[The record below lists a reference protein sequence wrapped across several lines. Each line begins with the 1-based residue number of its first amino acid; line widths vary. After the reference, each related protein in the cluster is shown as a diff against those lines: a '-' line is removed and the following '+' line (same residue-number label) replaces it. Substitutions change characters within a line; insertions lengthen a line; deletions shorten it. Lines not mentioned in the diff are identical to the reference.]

1 MEVKAMYLFSIYEFK
16 EKWAEMS
23 AQEQQNF
30 LILVGVTILII
41 IGIGIFD
48 YIRKK
53 KKQIDK

>member
-1 MEVKAMYLFSIYEFK
+1 MYFFSIYEFK

-30 LILVGVTILII
+30 FILIGVTILII
-41 IGIGIFD
+41 VGIGIFD